1 MDRPYTI
8 CYLNCSADGHI
19 DGEFMRSEEF
29 AVPTGIFRQKWLD
42 MDADCTVYGAVTMA
56 QFADGF
62 LKDKEPLP
70 PADRTYP
77 REDYLAPCDAHKYY
91 LAINTR
97 GTVAYGS
104 NYINARGRG
113 RHGII
118 HVLTE
123 NISDD
128 YLAYLRR
135 KEISYIFCGREKL
148 DPVLMMQKAYTLFGI
163 RKAIISGGAYADW
176 TLLEQGL
183 IDEMITMFNPV
194 VDGNP
199 AAHGIFLRSEGM
211 PPASVGLKLVSTE
224 ITEGDGLLVTYIP
237 KNVRPND

>member
-1 MDRPYTI
+1 MNRPYTI

-29 AVPTGIFRQKWLD
+29 NIPTGIFRQKWLD
-42 MDADCTVYGAVTMA
+42 MNADCTIYGAVTMA

-62 LKDKEPLP
+62 LRDKEPLP
-70 PADRTYP
+70 AADQIYP
-77 REDYLAPCDAHKYY
+77 REDYIAPCDASKYF
-91 LAINTR
+91 LAINTK
-97 GTVAYGS
+97 GTVAYDS
-104 NYINARGRG
+104 KYIDKRGRG
-113 RHGII
+113 KHGII

-135 KEISYIFCGREKL
+135 MEISYIFCGKEKL
-148 DPVLMMQKAYTLFGI
+148 DPIVMMEKAYSLFGI

-176 TLLEQGL
+176 TLLEKGL

-199 AAHGIFLRSEGM
+199 TAHSIFLRSEGM
-211 PPASVGLKLVSTE
+211 TPATVGLKLVSAE
-224 ITEGDGLLVTYIP
+224 PTEGDGLLVTYIP
-237 KNVRPND
+237 KNARPND